1 MAQGNLVPNSSF
13 EANSGCPNSNGQFYL
28 VNDWNN
34 PTSGTPD
41 YFDTCNPF
49 TNDFGVPNNVYGEQV
64 AHYGGAYCLVPVY
77 FGTYME
83 YIQTQLHEP
92 MQTGETYC
100 VDFYVC
106 LTGNSDFASVGPQ
119 IYFSN
124 SAVSSSTFLRL
135 PYAPHIFDTI
145 LIYDTTSWTHITE
158 EYVAQGGEHY
168 LTIGNFFDEL
178 NTPHDSIN
186 NTTTGGSFF
195 FIDDVSVYKKMRGDA
210 GNNKVIC
217 LSDSTQLGSFVAD
230 SGIVYSWTPSNSLN
244 DSTSHDPWVKPLQTT
259 TYYLT
264 IADTGN
270 LYCSGSPVD
279 SVTITVNDCTPLP
292 RFLVPT
298 ILKSDELFYISALPE
313 NTTLALYDA
322 RGRLIMKKENY
333 RNDYS
338 VINLVA
344 GIYVYKLSLPDG
356 TPQSGKICIIK

>member
-1 MAQGNLVPNSSF
+1 MRSNCPSSSGQINLVDN
-13 EANSGCPNSNGQFYL
+13 
-28 VNDWNN
+28 WTN
-34 PTSGTPD
+34 PTNGSPD
-41 YFDTCNPF
+41 YFDTCFSSPYG
-49 TNDFGVPNNVYGEQV
+49 FGVPYNVFGEQS
-64 AHYGGAYCLVPVY
+64 AHYGGAYPGLAVY
-77 FGTYME
+77 HGTYME
-83 YIQTQLHEP
+83 YIQAQLNEP
-92 MQTGETYC
+92 LQAGETYC
-100 VDFYVC
+100 VNFYVS
-106 LTGNSDFASVGPQ
+106 LAGKSDFASIGPQ
-119 IYFSN
+119 LYFSN
-124 SAVSSSTFLRL
+124 NAISSSNSLRF
-135 PYAPHIFDTI
+135 PYVPQI
-145 LIYDTTSWTHITE
+145 LETSIIYDTISWTLISG
-158 EYVAQGGEHY
+158 EYTAQGGENY
-168 LTIGNFFDEL
+168 LTIGNFFDEA

-186 NTTTGGSFF
+186 NTTTSASYFY
-195 FIDDVSVYKKMRGDA
+195 IDDVSAYKKMKADA
-210 GNNKVIC
+210 GTNSTIC
-217 LSDSTQLGSFVAD
+217 IGDSTQLGSFVID
-230 SGIVYSWTPSNSLN
+230 SGIVYSWTPSNALN